1 MKIMTM
7 PLKYVLCSISKPQNP
22 FFFWDVA
29 HQHFGESF
37 LKPVVDKINENI
49 DD

>member
-1 MKIMTM
+1 M

-37 LKPVVDKINENI
+37 LKPVVDKIKENI